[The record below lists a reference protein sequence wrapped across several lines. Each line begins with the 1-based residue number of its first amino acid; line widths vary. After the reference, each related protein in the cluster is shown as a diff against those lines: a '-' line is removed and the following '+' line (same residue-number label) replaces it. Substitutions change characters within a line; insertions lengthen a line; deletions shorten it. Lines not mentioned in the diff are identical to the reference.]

1 MKNER
6 HKVRNDRAWSESFHF
21 TKRLVGVWRDLED
34 NQCWKY
40 AQSSPL
46 QLLKDLKFDLC
57 RADKNELARAEY
69 FWNRRPRLLPVV
81 SYIVWLLAGLGLSFW
96 LFVVPAIGYPLLIVF
111 AVIANTEI
119 VRSVRWR
126 RQYELGID
134 RLVHTSVGV
143 SSLTAS
149 AGLRALSFSIAAAS
163 GVERPSACSSADSCS
178 RPSFPVMKEHAR
190 RSLQLRDHIPRHGY
204 QRYCD
209 GRK

>member
-6 HKVRNDRAWSESFHF
+6 HKARNDRAWSESFHF

-40 AQSSPL
+40 PQSSPL

-81 SYIVWLLAGLGLSFW
+81 SYIVWLIAALGLPFW

-111 AVIANTEI
+111 AMIANTEI

-134 RLVHTSVGV
+134 RLIHTSVGV
-143 SSLTAS
+143 NSLTAS

-163 GVERPSACSSADSCS
+163 GVDRPHDSVHTDII
-178 RPSFPVMKEHAR
+178 PVKKAI
-190 RSLQLRDHIPRHGY
+190 SL
-204 QRYCD
+204 
-209 GRK
+209 